1 MQKALMNHDYV
12 YNLLPADIPFHSL
25 TGHLAVYILRAL
37 LRGTRLMTH
46 SNSSLTAKLSLL
58 PLLLF
63 ISIFLGSGVYW
74 QTQGVDYAFY
84 QLPGHVAIIPA
95 LVLAI
100 WLYRAPL
107 SESIELMIKGAGN
120 NNIITMCLIYLLA
133 GAFASVASA
142 TGGVE
147 AVVNAGL
154 SLIPVPWLLPGLF
167 VLAALISLAMG
178 TSMGTIGALAP
189 IAVGLAEQAGL
200 NAPLVAGVLLG
211 GAMFGDNLS
220 IISDTTIAATR
231 TQGTAMKDKFR
242 ENIKIAVPAALLT
255 VIIYFIMASSG
266 AAVSVEAVNWTGVLP
281 YAAILVLA
289 LAGFNVFAVLLLGI
303 LLAAL
308 QGAFFA
314 DYSLQNIGKD
324 IAAGFASMQEIF
336 LLSMFVGGLSEF
348 VKQQGGLQWI
358 AGKIASIA
366 ESLKLAGNKAQQ
378 LAIGILVF
386 ISNGCIANNTVSIVL
401 TGDVCKALAQEHN
414 ISPKRSA
421 SLLDIFACVSQ
432 GLIPFGAQALLL
444 AASFGISPLEVI
456 SYSYYCLI
464 LAVTAIIT
472 VLISKQANSEAAE
485 AASA

>member
-1 MQKALMNHDYV
+1 
-12 YNLLPADIPFHSL
+12 
-25 TGHLAVYILRAL
+25 
-37 LRGTRLMTH
+37 MTH

-63 ISIFLGSGVYW
+63 ISLFLGSGVYW

-107 SESIELMIKGAGN
+107 SESIDLMIKGAGN
-120 NNIITMCLIYLLA
+120 YNIITMCLIYLLA
-133 GAFASVASA
+133 GAFASVATA
-142 TGGVE
+142 TGGVD
-147 AVVNAGL
+147 AAVNAGL
-154 SLIPVPWLLPGLF
+154 SLIPPQWLLPGLF
-167 VLAALISLAMG
+167 VIAMLVSTAMG

-189 IAVGLAEQAGL
+189 IALGLANETGMSLPA
-200 NAPLVAGVLLG
+200 VAGALLS

-220 IISDTTIAATR
+220 MISDTTIASTR
-231 TQGTAMKDKFR
+231 TQGAAMKDKFR
-242 ENIKIAVPAALLT
+242 ENVKIAVPAALLT
-255 VIIYFIMASSG
+255 LLAYIAIATEG
-266 AAVSVEAVNWTGVLP
+266 APVSVQEVNWTGVVP

-289 LAGFNVFAVLLLGI
+289 LIGFNVFAVLLLGVV
-303 LLAAL
+303 LAAA
-308 QGAFFA
+308 QGALFG
-314 DYSLQNIGKD
+314 DYAIQNIGKD
-324 IAAGFASMQEIF
+324 VATGFASMQEIF

-366 ESLKLAGNKAQQ
+366 EGLKLAGNKAQQ

-421 SLLDIFACVSQ
+421 SVLDIFACVSQ
-432 GLIPFGAQALLL
+432 GLIPYGAQALLL
-444 AASFGISPLEVI
+444 AASFGISPWQAVT
-456 SYSYYCLI
+456 YSYYCMI
-464 LAVTAIIT
+464 LAVAAIIT